1 MQVHQILLLN
11 LVVMEIIQFFQQ
23 LQLPVVVEVEVG
35 TIVEEER
42 EDQEVGQRVILIK
55 VMLGQ
60 VILLQLVHLKETLVV
75 QLIQVGPEWVVAV
88 ALENQAILMERD
100 QVEMV

>member
-23 LQLPVVVEVEVG
+23 LHLPVVVEVEVG

-60 VILLQLVHLKETLVV
+60 VIVLQLVHLKETLVV

-88 ALENQAILMERD
+88 EQVKPVIQMERD
-100 QVEMV
+100 QVETV